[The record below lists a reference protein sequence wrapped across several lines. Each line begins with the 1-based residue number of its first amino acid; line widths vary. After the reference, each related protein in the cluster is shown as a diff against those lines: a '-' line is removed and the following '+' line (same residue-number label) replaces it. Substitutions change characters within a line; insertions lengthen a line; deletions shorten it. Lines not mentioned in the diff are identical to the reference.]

1 MDFNGKVVLITGG
14 AKGIGLAIARAFAL
28 QHATVVINYNSS
40 SQAAIAFQNE
50 MQALGHSVH
59 IFQGN
64 VASFTES
71 EALIQKTVEQC
82 GRLDILVNNAGIT
95 KDTLILRMNEADF
108 DQVIDT
114 NLKGAWNMSKHA
126 LKVMAKQRYGR
137 IVNIASVVGLI
148 GSSGQS
154 NYAASK
160 AGLLGL
166 TKSLAREYAKRGI
179 TVNAIAPGFI
189 QTQMTDSLDPAVAE
203 YYLAQIPMGRVG
215 KTEEV
220 AHAVCFLASE
230 EASYITGQVLTVDGG
245 LVMS

>member
-1 MDFNGKVVLITGG
+1 MAFNNKVVLVTGG
-14 AKGIGLAIARAFAL
+14 AKGIGQAIAKAFAL
-28 QHATVVINYNSS
+28 QNATVVINYNAS
-40 SQAAIAFQNE
+40 SQAATSFQSE
-50 MQALGHSVH
+50 MQSLGHTVH
-59 IFQGN
+59 ILQGN
-64 VASFTES
+64 VASFEES
-71 EALIQKTVEQC
+71 ERLIQKTVELC

-95 KDTLILRMNEADF
+95 KDTLILRMNETDF

-137 IVNIASVVGLI
+137 IINISSVVGLI

-179 TVNAIAPGFI
+179 TINAIAPGFI
-189 QTQMTDSLDPAVAE
+189 QTQMTEGLDPAVVE

-215 KTEEV
+215 QADEV

>member
-1 MDFNGKVVLITGG
+1 MDFNGKVVLVTGG
-14 AKGIGLAIARAFAL
+14 AKGIGQAIAKAFAL
-28 QHATVVINYNSS
+28 QNAIVVINYNSS
-40 SQAAIAFQNE
+40 SQAAAQFQSE
-50 MQALGHSVH
+50 MQSLGHTVH
-59 IFQGN
+59 ILQGN
-64 VASFTES
+64 VANYQES
-71 EALIQKTVEQC
+71 EALVQKTVELC

-95 KDTLILRMNEADF
+95 KDTLILRMNETDF

-137 IVNIASVVGLI
+137 IVNISSVVGLI

-179 TVNAIAPGFI
+179 TINAIAPGFI
-189 QTQMTDSLDPAVAE
+189 QTQMTEVLDSAVVD

-215 KTEEV
+215 QAEEV

>member
-14 AKGIGLAIARAFAL
+14 AKGIGLAIAKAFAL
-28 QHATVVINYNSS
+28 QNATVVINYNSS
-40 SQAAIAFQNE
+40 SQAAIAFQIE